1 METVCIY
8 IEKYYFEEK
17 VFPYIE
23 NFLEDLKQD
32 FILYIYI
39 PDIFVVKNEIVNPNI
54 CNYLKSNFKIERIEP
69 NFYIDA
75 LIFFSDYDKG
85 MYFDRR
91 ELIIK
96 DIKYSKVF
104 MINTNY
110 FENVIP
116 IKEIKAIKL
125 LNTINFISNDELIVE
140 NIFKTYNFNCNGKK
154 NEFLEKYNLDKDK
167 KLLGLLKSDK
177 SKIKLPLDIISKE
190 YNIISISAIETY
202 TIKIEEI
209 DLIYLISFSD
219 EFISDKENFNF
230 LNNVTSKK
238 IRIITDNGYDI
249 RQNDLKEK
257 VPTIKFSIKN
267 ILKIYYSLKMI

>member
-1 METVCIY
+1 
-8 IEKYYFEEK
+8 
-17 VFPYIE
+17 
-23 NFLEDLKQD
+23 
-32 FILYIYI
+32 LYIYI
-39 PDIFVVKNEIVNPNI
+39 PDIFVIKNEIVNPDI
-54 CNYLKSNFKIERIEP
+54 CDYLKSNFKIERIEP
-69 NFYIDA
+69 IYYIDA

-96 DIKYSKVF
+96 DIQYRKVF

-116 IKEIKAIKL
+116 IKKIKVIKL
-125 LNTINFISNDELIVE
+125 LNAINFMNNDELLVE
-140 NIFKTYNFNCNGKK
+140 NIFKTYNFNCSDKK
-154 NEFLEKYNLDKDK
+154 NEFVEKYNLDKDK

-177 SKIKLPLDIISKE
+177 SKIKLPLNIISKE
-190 YNIISISAIETY
+190 YNIISISTIETY

-209 DLIYLISFSD
+209 DLIFLISFSD

-238 IRIITDNGYDI
+238 IRIMIDNGYDNI
-249 RQNDLKEK
+249 KQNNFKEK
-257 VPTIKFSIKN
+257 VPTVKFCIKN
-267 ILKIYYSLKMI
+267 ILQIKNDIKNNFYIRLK

>member
-39 PDIFVVKNEIVNPNI
+39 PDIFVIKNEIVNPNI

-177 SKIKLPLDIISKE
+177 SKIKLPLDIMSKE